1 MVTNTYAHIDGH
13 RPTRGS
19 VRAVKRAALFLFV
32 SVTMTRALVACGE
45 RCQINDPRSECN
57 AYGAPDKYKDANI
70 VVDESD
76 AAAD

>member
-1 MVTNTYAHIDGH
+1 MSRTPHIAATLH
-13 RPTRGS
+13 HVKTAAFFVLAAS
-19 VRAVKRAALFLFV
+19 VFV
-32 SVTMTRALVACGE
+32 GISASVLACGE

-70 VVDESD
+70 VTSPAD

>member
-1 MVTNTYAHIDGH
+1 MVTNTCAHIAATL
-13 RPTRGS
+13 RL
-19 VRAVKRAALFLFV
+19 VKKAAFVVVVAAVFAGISA
-32 SVTMTRALVACGE
+32 SIVACGE

-70 VVDESD
+70 VTSESD